1 MTVCYMT
8 PSTIIKFW
16 KTLLNKRLIKK
27 RMYYV
32 TNKITEGASVENIR
46 MLQHTYGLTSLAFF
60 GRCKLSSVANQ
71 NPLSILQVS
80 TIYLLIIFRG
90 NFFC

>member
-1 MTVCYMT
+1 MTVCSMT

-32 TNKITEGASVENIR
+32 TNKITEGASVENFR
-46 MLQHTYGLTSLAFF
+46 MLQNT
-60 GRCKLSSVANQ
+60 
-71 NPLSILQVS
+71 
-80 TIYLLIIFRG
+80 
-90 NFFC
+90 